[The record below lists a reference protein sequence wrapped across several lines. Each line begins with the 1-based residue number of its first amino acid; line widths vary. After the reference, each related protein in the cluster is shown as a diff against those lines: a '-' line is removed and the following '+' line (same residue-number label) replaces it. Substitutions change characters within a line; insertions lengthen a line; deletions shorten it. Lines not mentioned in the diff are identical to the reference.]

1 MIYNFMTCFQG
12 RVDIAVRIYNE
23 NKEFINL
30 VDEFKFPFEA
40 ETPRINYINTTQ
52 FGMRPANKTMWVF
65 LPYSYLF

>member
-1 MIYNFMTCFQG
+1 MTCFQG

-52 FGMRPANKTMWVF
+52 FGMRPANKTM
-65 LPYSYLF
+65 